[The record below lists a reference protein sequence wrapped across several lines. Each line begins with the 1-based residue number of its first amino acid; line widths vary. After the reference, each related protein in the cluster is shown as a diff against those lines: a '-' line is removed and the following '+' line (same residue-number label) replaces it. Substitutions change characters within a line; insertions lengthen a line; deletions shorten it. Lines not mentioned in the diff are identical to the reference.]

1 MFHGVHPCLTL
12 GRHGGDPGYDH
23 QYPGASTGEAAL
35 EQVARERRVNPLT
48 FARTLLDEGL
58 RRERHPG
65 IVFREGPAGR
75 RAAIEGRRL
84 DVWQVMETLWASDG
98 NLEEAADYLRL
109 RPDQVRA
116 AVGYYTEFPDEIDDW
131 VRANQEE
138 ADRLRSQWEREQA
151 SLRK

>member
-1 MFHGVHPCLTL
+1 MEEVLDTTINTRVP
-12 GRHGGDPGYDH
+12 RRVK
-23 QYPGASTGEAAL
+23 QAL
-35 EQVARERRVNPLT
+35 EQVAKDRRINPLT

-98 NLEEAADYLRL
+98 NVDEAADYLHV

-116 AVGYYTEFPDEIDDW
+116 AVSYYTEFHDEIDAW
-131 VRANQEE
+131 VRTNQEE

-151 SLRK
+151 SLRR